1 MDGQKNKPTILP
13 LSLDGRG
20 IKGEGD
26 PALDTG
32 AEGENDASAPSR
44 HCGLDPQS
52 TGRQGDTGEQ
62 VQPTNNHTIHIHPY
76 LSMSIPRAVDTALK
90 PV

>member
-1 MDGQKNKPTILP
+1 MGELRQHQPIP

-26 PALDTG
+26 SKIVPPHRHTG
-32 AEGENDASAPSR
+32 FKAV
-44 HCGLDPQS
+44 S

-62 VQPTNNHTIHIHPY
+62 DNTNR
-76 LSMSIPRAVDTALK
+76 IPLLLGGRGSK
-90 PV
+90 PVPVPDTGSRG